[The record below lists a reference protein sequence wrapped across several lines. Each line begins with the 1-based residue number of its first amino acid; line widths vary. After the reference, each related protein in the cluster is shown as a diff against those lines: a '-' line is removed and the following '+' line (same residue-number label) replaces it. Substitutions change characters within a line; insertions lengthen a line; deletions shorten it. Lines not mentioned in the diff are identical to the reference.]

1 MRTPATAMDRPL
13 MAPSTSPIWRALLVP
28 TAWAEVPMP
37 TPLAMGSVMWKTL
50 QTVSASRLPAMPV
63 RMTMAP
69 VRAAM
74 PPSSAATSMLMAV
87 VTDLGSRVTYC
98 SRVRSMATASAKALP
113 RLTRVPTE
121 MPAMMAAAFSL
132 SRSHFSYSGM
142 ARLMVAGS
150 SR

>member
-1 MRTPATAMDRPL
+1 
-13 MAPSTSPIWRALLVP
+13 
-28 TAWAEVPMP
+28 MP
-37 TPLAMGSVMWKTL
+37 TPLAMGSVMWNTL

-98 SRVRSMATASAKALP
+98 SRVRPMATVRASALP

>member
-1 MRTPATAMDRPL
+1 
-13 MAPSTSPIWRALLVP
+13 
-28 TAWAEVPMP
+28 MP

-98 SRVRSMATASAKALP
+98 SRVRSIATASAKALP
-113 RLTRVPTE
+113 RLTSVPTE

>member
-1 MRTPATAMDRPL
+1 M
-13 MAPSTSPIWRALLVP
+13 
-28 TAWAEVPMP
+28 PM
-37 TPLAMGSVMWKTL
+37 PLAMGSVMWHTL

-69 VRAAM
+69 VRAAT

-87 VTDLGSRVTYC
+87 VTDFGSRVAYC
-98 SRVRSMATASAKALP
+98 SLVRSIASAKASALP
-113 RLTRVPTE
+113 RLTSVPTE

-132 SRSHFSYSGM
+132 SRSHFSYRGM

>member
-1 MRTPATAMDRPL
+1 
-13 MAPSTSPIWRALLVP
+13 
-28 TAWAEVPMP
+28 
-37 TPLAMGSVMWKTL
+37 
-50 QTVSASRLPAMPV
+50 MPV

-87 VTDLGSRVTYC
+87 VTDFGRRVAYC
-98 SRVRSMATASAKALP
+98 SRVRSSARARAKALP
-113 RLTRVPTE
+113 RLTSVPTE
-121 MPAMMAAAFSL
+121 MPAMMAAAFSF